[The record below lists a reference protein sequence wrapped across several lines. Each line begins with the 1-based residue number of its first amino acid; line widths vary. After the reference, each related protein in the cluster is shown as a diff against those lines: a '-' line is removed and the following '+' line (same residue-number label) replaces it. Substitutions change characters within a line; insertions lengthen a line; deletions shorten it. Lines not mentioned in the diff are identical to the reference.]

1 MNTFINLLIGLLI
14 GLIICNFMN
23 FIIREGQGPM
33 VGSIMFPT
41 MYQGKTDVSHKPI
54 KVKEKQDVKTLVKT
68 EVTEKQDKS
77 TDKDVREEKWH
88 EMREDVDVKKDVD
101 VVHRYPE
108 IWNTA
113 SLADCNE
120 KKKIIFNNRNTVET
134 LREQVKN
141 LTVWVNE
148 IMPSIEANER
158 NAKINFDKLKNNS
171 KNVSKNM
178 MDVADELG
186 I

>member
-1 MNTFINLLIGLLI
+1 MFIKLLIGLLI
-14 GLIICNFMN
+14 GLIICNFVN
-23 FIIREGQGPM
+23 FNFREGQGPM

-68 EVTEKQDKS
+68 EVTEKQDKR

-108 IWNTA
+108 IWNAA

-120 KKKIIFNNRNTVET
+120 KKNIIFNNRNTVET

-171 KNVSKNM
+171 KNTSKNM
-178 MDVADELG
+178 MNVADMLG